1 MARRTVTWMA
11 AAFLAVLI
19 VPVAPAAA
27 GGGCHQGVTQG
38 NGDTVEMVDACF
50 TPTILTVD
58 PGETVTFVNT
68 DPLAHNV
75 DGEPV
80 GPLRGPERG
89 RRVHGDVRRA
99 GYLPVRVRLPPGD
112 DRPIVVGSGTGARER
127 GHRVDVDPLVQPE
140 ASPVVEVRTVTQAR
154 AAPRSRSGGSWA
166 RRSASRSGW
175 ASGAA
180 CSTKR
185 DAGPSVPCHP

>member
-1 MARRTVTWMA
+1 MARRTVFWMV

-68 DPLAHNV
+68 DPMAHNV
-75 DGEPV
+75 TSNVWGYFE
-80 GPLRGPERG
+80 EMNE
-89 RRVHGDVRRA
+89 GDAFTATFGTRA
-99 GYLPVRVRLPPGD
+99 
-112 DRPIVVGSGTGARER
+112 ST
-127 GHRVDVDPLVQPE
+127 
-140 ASPVVEVRTVTQAR
+140 TR
-154 AAPRSRSGGSWA
+154 A
-166 RRSASRSGW
+166 
-175 ASGAA
+175 
-180 CSTKR
+180 
-185 DAGPSVPCHP
+185 

>member
-1 MARRTVTWMA
+1 MARRTVIWMA

-38 NGDTVEMVDACF
+38 DGDTVEMVDACF

-68 DPLAHNV
+68 DPMTHNV
-75 DGEPV
+75 TANVWGYFEEH
-80 GPLRGPERG
+80 ERG
-89 RRVHGDVRRA
+89 RRVHRDVRPA

-112 DRPIVVGSGTGARER
+112 DRSDRRRERHRRRER
-127 GHRVDVDPLVQPE
+127 GDRVRRLGRPATGVARGEGQDGDAELGQRSDRDRVD
-140 ASPVVEVRTVTQAR
+140 RGR
-154 AAPRSRSGGSWA
+154 G
-166 RRSASRSGW
+166 RSASRIGL
-175 ASGAA
+175 GIGFVLN
-180 CSTKR
+180 KR
-185 DAGPSVPCHP
+185 ARA